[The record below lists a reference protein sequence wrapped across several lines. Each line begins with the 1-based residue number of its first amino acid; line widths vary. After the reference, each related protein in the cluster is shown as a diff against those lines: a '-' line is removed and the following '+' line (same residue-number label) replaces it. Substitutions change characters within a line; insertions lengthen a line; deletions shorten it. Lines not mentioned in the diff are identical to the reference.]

1 METKKGAKDNGKPTE
16 LSDKTFHD
24 FVGANK
30 NVVVDF
36 WAPWCGPCRM
46 VGPIVEELAEQYAGR
61 IAFGKMNVDDNQEVA
76 SEHGIMSIP
85 TLVVFSRGKLV
96 DRIVGAMPKPQLEAK
111 IKQSLKL

>member
-1 METKKGAKDNGKPTE
+1 MIMEGKRDSCKPTN
-16 LSDKTFHD
+16 LTDKSFHD
-24 FVGANK
+24 FVVANK

-46 VGPIVEELAEQYAGR
+46 VGPIVEELAGQYAGR

-76 SEHGIMSIP
+76 SEHDIMSIP
-85 TLVVFSRGKLV
+85 TLMVFSHGKMV
-96 DRIVGAMPKPQLEAK
+96 DRIVGAMPKPILEAK